1 MAQLPQPRRR
11 GTGRGEGIQPQGD
24 PRRGPFIALGCRS
37 QHRGGA
43 GGAALRPRNTSPAAW
58 LKVLVSTGSPWG
70 AAPSFGGSQG
80 RGWFRSPLVA
90 VPGAASSGS
99 GGAGWEL
106 LRSAQVAGCSRDPR
120 RVGEVEPKGTRGRL
134 RPYGSALPHAGSER
148 AQRLRGRGLQR
159 GNCARLPCQALLCLA
174 APHAWVSPPAGL
186 RDLQEGELRSWSSSL
201 LLPPALRRR
210 SRARSTPCRS
220 PGSRRTR
227 SRRR

>member
-1 MAQLPQPRRR
+1 MKALSRR
-11 GTGRGEGIQPQGD
+11 GIPAVGRLLHLAADLSTGR
-24 PRRGPFIALGCRS
+24 
-37 QHRGGA
+37 GA

-90 VPGAASSGS
+90 LPGAASSGS

>member
-1 MAQLPQPRRR
+1 MKALSRR
-11 GTGRGEGIQPQGD
+11 GIPAVGRLLHLAADLSTGR
-24 PRRGPFIALGCRS
+24 
-37 QHRGGA
+37 GA

-90 VPGAASSGS
+90 LPGAASSGS
-99 GGAGWEL
+99 GGRGMGAPALGSGGRVL
-106 LRSAQVAGCSRDPR
+106 PRPSARGE
-120 RVGEVEPKGTRGRL
+120 EVEPKGTCGRL